1 MTLMMYIKLINT
13 PAINQANSAFIIWFI
28 NFIPTIIYLL
38 NVNKFNL
45 KKELSNIFNS
55 YWESLNKEI
64 KKTKDYQVR
73 EWQEA
78 KKERTKSF
86 KIVQHKLT
94 GFFSNFPTIKGDK

>member
-1 MTLMMYIKLINT
+1 MKKQNSIKKMIIT
-13 PAINQANSAFIIWFI
+13 IAMFIISIQPI
-28 NFIPTIIYLL
+28 NANEKNI
-38 NVNKFNL
+38 NKL
-45 KKELSNIFNS
+45 CNIFNS
-55 YWESLNKEI
+55 YWENLNKEI

>member
-1 MTLMMYIKLINT
+1 MKKQNSIKKMIIT
-13 PAINQANSAFIIWFI
+13 IAMFIISIQPI
-28 NFIPTIIYLL
+28 NANEKNI
-38 NVNKFNL
+38 NK
-45 KKELSNIFNS
+45 LSNIFNS
-55 YWESLNKEI
+55 YWENLNKEI